1 MERETECKVVTVE
14 LECDEC
20 GGTLVFTGTA
30 LLSSPPQFPHKCDKC
45 GVVRNV
51 LDRPYPHT
59 RVVPTGGSE

>member
-1 MERETECKVVTVE
+1 MERETKCEVVTVE

-30 LLSSPPQFPHKCDKC
+30 LLSNPPQFPHKCDTC

-51 LDRPYPHT
+51 RDRPYPHT
-59 RVVPTGGSE
+59 RVIPTGAEK

>member
-1 MERETECKVVTVE
+1 MERETKCEVVTVE

-30 LLSSPPQFPHKCDKC
+30 LLSNPPKFPHKCDKC

-51 LDRPYPHT
+51 WDRPYPYT
-59 RVVPTGGSE
+59 RGVPTGAEK